1 MGAASKLDQYNII
14 ISENFESSGSTCPHL
29 PPLSPP
35 CILLLSLSHPPKQ
48 LQDDHH
54 HSCTNF
60 ISTANPNSFTS
71 LNAFNYCSANNG
83 QVTVG
88 TPNHKISKIE
98 FRPQCDTNPPNNLYA
113 KMSTCGI
120 YSRIVS
126 FLLVRLR
133 NPLDKR
139 SSMFLLSLSPDPFSF
154 SFCFESFKDHRNLN
168 VTKI

>member
-1 MGAASKLDQYNII
+1 MKVEGAPRAPL
-14 ISENFESSGSTCPHL
+14 H
-29 PPLSPP
+29 PPSLCP

-48 LQDDHH
+48 DDHH
-54 HSCTNF
+54 HSCTSF
-60 ISTANPNSFTS
+60 ISTVNPNSFTS

-83 QVTVG
+83 HVSIG

-98 FRPQCDTNPPNNLYA
+98 FRSQCYTNPPNNLCA

-120 YSRIVS
+120 YSHIAP
-126 FLLVRLR
+126 FLLVRLW

-139 SSMFLLSLSPDPFSF
+139 SFMLLLSLSPDPFSF
-154 SFCFESFKDHRNLN
+154 SVCFESFKDHRNLN

>member
-1 MGAASKLDQYNII
+1 MKILKVQ
-14 ISENFESSGSTCPHL
+14 GSTCPHL

-133 NPLDKR
+133 NPLDKKGPLC
-139 SSMFLLSLSPDPFSF
+139 SCCHWVLTLFPSPFV
-154 SFCFESFKDHRNLN
+154 LN
-168 VTKI
+168 HLKIIETWMSQRFRIIDVISCY